1 MVFIMRT
8 RNPTIL
14 DFFLGLLIL
23 WLVLFI
29 LFCIVYVVEIIDNYQ
44 RKLRREREALED
56 MLQVVTDPVNDSDYV

>member
-44 RKLRREREALED
+44 RKLRREREALEG
-56 MLQVVTDPVNDSDYV
+56 MMVVVTDPVIDSDYM

>member
-1 MVFIMRT
+1 MRT

-14 DFFLGLLIL
+14 DFCLGLLIL

-44 RKLRREREALED
+44 RKLRREREALEE
-56 MLQVVTDPVNDSDYV
+56 MLQVVTNPVNHSVYV

>member
-1 MVFIMRT
+1 MRT

-44 RKLRREREALED
+44 RKLRRERDALEE
-56 MLQVVTDPVNDSDYV
+56 MLEVVTDPVNDSVYV